1 MSLSPKAQWRTC
13 VLFSH
18 ARPILRGRGTSVPI
32 FLGTFYT
39 LAHSVRNS
47 NQILHGDQTILE
59 ENFTGS
65 TTPTVWP
72 KMTGMLTRDLFALA
86 NLLVYSSARHV
97 G

>member
-59 ENFTGS
+59 ENFYR
-65 TTPTVWP
+65 V
-72 KMTGMLTRDLFALA
+72 DHANCLA
-86 NLLVYSSARHV
+86 KNDGNADARSV
-97 G
+97 CVS